1 MRIQEEVK
9 RLEKS
14 AAEAEALYAKDP
26 PIEKLFFSA
35 KPGVATG
42 MDLKKLSGVRNSSK
56 HAATGKAKAGNSGS
70 EAVEKAKEEAEL
82 RRFCACGRMFP

>member
-1 MRIQEEVK
+1 
-9 RLEKS
+9 
-14 AAEAEALYAKDP
+14 
-26 PIEKLFFSA
+26 
-35 KPGVATG
+35 